1 MTALK
6 IALLGVPGTGTSRL
20 ATGLNHVLQAS
31 SLPAAVL
38 VTLAPTGQQFDLIF
52 LMGLESATA
61 DMKGADNAIR
71 AALMHDQT
79 TYQVLYGSESECHA
93 QVVAA
98 IAKRLGKDSTSG
110 QKGDSWVW
118 TCDKCSDPYCEHKL
132 FTDLLGKRNAAA
144 TVIAASRAA
153 VAGDQGG

>member
-20 ATGLNHVLQAS
+20 ATGLNHTLQAS
-31 SLPAAVL
+31 GWPATVL
-38 VTLAPTGQQFDLIF
+38 VPLAPAGQQFDLIF

-61 DMKGADNAIR
+61 NMQRADNSIR
-71 AALMHDQT
+71 AALMNDRT
-79 TYQVLYGSESECHA
+79 THQVLYGSESERHA
-93 QVVAA
+93 QVIGA
-98 IAKRLGKDSTSG
+98 IAKRLGKVSPSD

-118 TCDKCSDPYCEHKL
+118 TCDKCSDSYCEHKL
-132 FTDLLGKRNAAA
+132 FTDLLGKRKAVAE
-144 TVIAASRAA
+144 VIAASRAA